1 MSLKTLSLSFFIINL
16 IQQCL
21 SISFYIKRDT
31 CFNKNYEINETLTL
45 SYLVSGEDEKSV
57 KVVLKDPELIEI
69 YSNNNEED
77 GSFTHHIPSSGVYRV
92 CFYPTSSAENS
103 ITFSFLGSF
112 ESGNLVNVAKGEEI
126 SDMQKDVLSIVGI
139 FQQIEIN
146 MKYVIER
153 QSSHFESKNFLSLS
167 SY

>member
-1 MSLKTLSLSFFIINL
+1 MSVKSISLMIFLLNL
-16 IQQCL
+16 IQQSL
-21 SISFYIKRDT
+21 NMSFYIKSDT
-31 CFNKNYEINETLTL
+31 CFNKNFEINETLTF

-57 KVVLKDPELIEI
+57 KVVLKDPENIEI
-69 YSNNNEED
+69 YSISNEED
-77 GSFTHHIPSSGVYRV
+77 GSYTHHIPASGVYRA
-92 CFYPTSSAENS
+92 CFYPNSSSENS

-153 QSSHFESKNFLSLS
+153 QSSHFESKSNLNI
-167 SY
+167 